1 MLLIIQPKRSRLVL
15 PLIVLMV
22 MAICS
27 TAYAC
32 TCVVVGK
39 NASTDGSVMTSHTC
53 DGTYEFRLNV
63 VPAADYAAGSM
74 RPVYK
79 DNGSGAHTYATPL
92 LMGEIPQVEH
102 TYQYFNIAYPFAN
115 ENQVMMGET
124 TIGSRRGMS
133 AVEGM
138 FLIWELERVGLER
151 AKTAREAIQIM
162 GDIAEEYG
170 YIDGGECLTI
180 VDGNEAWFFEI
191 HGAGPIGAG
200 AVWAA
205 QRIPDDHVGVSAN
218 RSRIG
223 ELGTDPNYFMYSKN
237 VFSFAEEM
245 GWWNPSQGPLNFALT
260 YSPKE
265 SVYNSRR
272 EWRVLDILAP
282 SLNLDPW
289 QVYFPFSVK
298 PDEKVSVDKVMSIK
312 RDHYEGTEFDL
323 TKGLAA
329 GAFGNPN
336 RYATSTSQGGEW
348 ERAISIFRCSYV
360 VVMQTRGW
368 MPAAIG
374 GVAWFGEDAPHSTC
388 YMPIYCG
395 NTSVPASLSTGNRA
409 VLSKDSA
416 WWAFNLVSNF
426 ADLKYSYMIQ
436 DIMAVAMKFQ
446 NKFLAMQPAIEATA
460 LALYNQNPALAK
472 TFLTNYS
479 NSQINE
485 VVSTW
490 WDLFDTLAVKYQDG
504 YQGSFS
510 AATGALSLRTVG
522 YPQNWLNSVGFK
534 LLPYPAK

>member
-1 MLLIIQPKRSRLVL
+1 MFKKRLRMVL
-15 PLIVLMV
+15 PLVIL
-22 MAICS
+22 AIMTIC
-27 TAYAC
+27 TAAYAC

-39 NASTDGSVMTSHTC
+39 DASTDGSVITSHTC
-53 DGTYEFRLNV
+53 DGTYEFRLTV
-63 VPAADYAAGSM
+63 VPSADHAAGSM

-79 DNGSGAHTYATPL
+79 DNGAGAHSNAEPIL
-92 LMGEIPQVEH
+92 IGEIPQVAH

-133 AVEGM
+133 SSDGL

-162 GDIAEEYG
+162 GSIAEEYG

-180 VDGNEAWFFEI
+180 VDGKEAWFFEI
-191 HGAGPIGAG
+191 HGSGPLDKG

-205 QRIPDDHVGVSAN
+205 QRIPDDQVGVSAN

-223 ELGTDPNYFMYSKN
+223 ELKDDPENFMYSKN
-237 VFSFAEEM
+237 VFSFAQQQ
-245 GWWNPSQGPLNFALT
+245 GWWDPANGPLNFALT

-282 SLNLDPW
+282 SLKLDPW

-298 PDEKVSVDKVMSIK
+298 PDSKVSVEKVMAIK
-312 RDHYEGTEFDL
+312 RDHYEGTAFDL
-323 TKGLAA
+323 TKGAAA

-336 RYATSTSQGGEW
+336 RYATSSSQGGEW

-360 VVMQTRGW
+360 VVMQTRAW
-368 MPAAIG
+368 LPSIIG

-388 YMPIYCG
+388 YMPIYVG
-395 NTSVPASLSTGNRA
+395 NTSVPKSLSTGNRGIM
-409 VLSKDSA
+409 SKDSA

-426 ADLKYSYMIQ
+426 ADLKYSYIIQ
-436 DIMAVAMKFQ
+436 DIMAVAMNFQ

-460 LALYNQNPALAK
+460 LTLYNSDPKLARS
-472 TFLTNYS
+472 FLTSYS
-479 NSQINE
+479 NNQINE
-485 VVSTW
+485 VVETW
-490 WDLFDTLAVKYQDG
+490 WKLFDQLAVKYQDG
-504 YQGSFS
+504 YQGTFN
-510 AATGALSLRTVG
+510 AASGALSLRTVG
-522 YPQNWLNSVGFK
+522 YPLDWLNSVGFGFI
-534 LLPYPAK
+534 PYPAK